1 MSRAKPIRAGQ
12 VWVTR
17 TPKRATRKTRTPS
30 RRVIAISDD
39 GRICY
44 STGGDASRWCRVPA
58 FRAWA
63 KRYQAKATR
72 TRRPRSLQLRDGGAR

>member
-1 MSRAKPIRAGQ
+1 MRARKTIEAGQ

-17 TPKRATRKTRTPS
+17 AKKTRTPS
-30 RRVIAISDD
+30 RRVIGVAG

-44 STGGDASRWCRVPA
+44 STGGERSRWCGVAA

-63 KRYQAKATR
+63 KPYKAKATR
-72 TRRPRSLQLRDGGAR
+72 TRRARSLQLRDRGTR

>member
-1 MSRAKPIRAGQ
+1 MKARLTIKAGQ

-17 TPKRATRKTRTPS
+17 KPKTRTPS
-30 RRVIAISDD
+30 RRVIAVAD

-44 STGGDASRWCRVPA
+44 SAGGELSRWCRVPA

-72 TRRPRSLQLRDGGAR
+72 TRRARSLQLRDRGAR

>member
-1 MSRAKPIRAGQ
+1 MSRAIAIQAGQ

-17 TPKRATRKTRTPS
+17 AKKTRTPS
-30 RRVIAISDD
+30 RRVIGVTG

-44 STGGDASRWCRVPA
+44 STGGDRSRWCGSPA

-63 KRYQAKATR
+63 KRYNAKATR
-72 TRRPRSLQLRDGGAR
+72 TRRERSLQLRDRGAR